1 MHKAA
6 DPWDAMRMT
15 VGVVCYKLLLLD
27 FVSLFVIC
35 HCCLLVCLLYVGFF
49 QRRNESSISN
59 KLHKRGR
66 TPESEASWLESA
78 RSEDDGF

>member
-15 VGVVCYKLLLLD
+15 VGVVCYELLLLD
-27 FVSLFVIC
+27 FVTGSLFVIC

-49 QRRNESSISN
+49 PKE
-59 KLHKRGR
+59 K
-66 TPESEASWLESA
+66 
-78 RSEDDGF
+78 